1 MRLNFLAPDIREA
14 IMNGTHPKGLKLA
27 DLMNPFP
34 SEWDLQRQ
42 KFGFPQTQ

>member
-27 DLMNPFP
+27 DLMHPFP
-34 SEWDLQRQ
+34 SDWDLQRQ
-42 KFGFPQTQ
+42 QFGFHGAQ